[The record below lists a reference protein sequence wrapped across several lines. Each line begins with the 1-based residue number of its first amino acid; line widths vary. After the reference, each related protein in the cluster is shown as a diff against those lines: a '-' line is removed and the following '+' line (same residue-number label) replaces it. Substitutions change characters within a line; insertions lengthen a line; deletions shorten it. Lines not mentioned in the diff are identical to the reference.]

1 MTWVKIC
8 GITNLEDAQLAV
20 EAGADAVGFVF
31 YDKSPRKIDPDA
43 AREIAARL
51 PQKVEKVGVFANRSV
66 RDVQQFV
73 EQVGLTAIQF
83 YRTSDP
89 DPVAEL
95 IALKKNRSELKL
107 IVVCPG
113 DKLSQKGLLIADE
126 LRKVLYAL
134 MFDSGTG
141 AQPGG
146 TGKRFDWDEA
156 RGILQVM
163 IVTIPVIVA
172 GGLNPLN
179 VAEAINLFQPYGVDV
194 ASGVEAKPGKK
205 DPEKVR
211 AFVRAVRE
219 AERNS

>member
-51 PQKVEKVGVFANRSV
+51 PQKVEKVGVFASRSV
-66 RDVQQFV
+66 GDVQQFV

-83 YRTSDP
+83 YPTSEFEA
-89 DPVAEL
+89 VAEL
-95 IALKKNRSELKL
+95 IALKKKRTELKL
-107 IVVCPG
+107 IVVCPA
-113 DKLSQKGLLIADE
+113 DKLSQKGLLMSEE

-146 TGKRFDWDEA
+146 TGNRFNWNEA
-156 RGILQVM
+156 RGMLQVM
-163 IVTIPVIVA
+163 SVTVPVIVA

-205 DPEKVR
+205 DPKKVR